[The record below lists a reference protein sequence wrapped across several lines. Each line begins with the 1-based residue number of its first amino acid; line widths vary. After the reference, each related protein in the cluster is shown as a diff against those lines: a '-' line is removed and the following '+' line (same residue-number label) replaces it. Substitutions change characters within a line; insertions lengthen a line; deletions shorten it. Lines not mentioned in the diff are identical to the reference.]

1 MHTGDEAGIKGRG
14 AKGMDAAA
22 AAWSRKTKGRVSWST
37 WAERGERRATTMRTM
52 KSPGGGE
59 RREQGGTQQEHQPLP
74 PCISSSRLT
83 VPPLRPGNWPGGPPP
98 ACRFAEEEVVEGGS
112 LVYSE
117 GVAMICDVGGNSCQH
132 VAFIVDLETPW
143 RDCPENKQ
151 RRGLTLSTTFPKM
164 PSSPL
169 TSSPPFFA
177 EHSMNIQ
184 GGSRE
189 AANAWPSAVE
199 TVREN
204 SCECRCMRE
213 SRTSSTKTRTRA
225 RMDPILAEA
234 PRQSALTLSTLFP
247 TIIRTTSLLA
257 GPVPANVSSSLIHDD
272 SDSNVSRAVMS

>member
-1 MHTGDEAGIKGRG
+1 
-14 AKGMDAAA
+14 
-22 AAWSRKTKGRVSWST
+22 
-37 WAERGERRATTMRTM
+37 MRMM
-52 KSPGGGE
+52 KSPGEGE

-98 ACRFAEEEVVEGGS
+98 ACRFAEDEVVEGGS

-117 GVAMICDVGGNSCQH
+117 GVAMICEGMCNSRQH
-132 VAFIVDLETPW
+132 VGLVVNLETSW
-143 RDCPENKQ
+143 RDCPENK
-151 RRGLTLSTTFPKM
+151 RMRGLTLSTTFPKM

-204 SCECRCMRE
+204 SCKWQSVRERKGLDMYICRFRPE
-213 SRTSSTKTRTRA
+213 GVKSGRG
-225 RMDPILAEA
+225 AEA
-234 PRQSALTLSTLFP
+234 VRTHLVDLVPDNHPHDLPTCRPRPRKRVELVDPRRQRLERIASGDVVDCGKRGREDTQISARRHKQRERQQDLALSALFAKTN
-247 TIIRTTSLLA
+247 
-257 GPVPANVSSSLIHDD
+257 VPKMTPCAP
-272 SDSNVSRAVMS
+272 R